1 MIYFIFVCRYGL
13 LWNFNL
19 NGYLFSV
26 LDDYVWSIY
35 MKYDILFIYEI
46 WYFVYEWKWKV
57 YEVWFDIFLI
67 LDNLFVG
74 Y

>member
-1 MIYFIFVCRYGL
+1 MLKGKLNKIFMIYFIFVCRYGL

-26 LDDYVWSIY
+26 LDDYVRSIY

-46 WYFVYEWKWKV
+46 
-57 YEVWFDIFLI
+57 
-67 LDNLFVG
+67 
-74 Y
+74 

>member
-26 LDDYVWSIY
+26 LDDYVWSLY
-35 MKYDILFIYEI
+35 MKYDILFMNKNEKYMKCDLI
-46 WYFVYEWKWKV
+46 FF
-57 YEVWFDIFLI
+57 WF
-67 LDNLFVG
+67 
-74 Y
+74 